1 MSSTSA
7 HDAMYR
13 YRFGEVELDETRM
26 QLRVAGQ
33 GVELEPRPLALLLEL
48 LRHAGE
54 IVTREELIESVWA
67 GRPTVDNVIPNAI
80 TKLRRAL
87 GPGNADAIV
96 NVPRVGYRLDAA
108 VERTVLHA
116 AIAGGTSLD
125 AGQAPPGRPGF
136 QLQAR
141 LGRGNAHEVWL
152 AREAASG
159 TARVFKFSVD
169 GRTLPA
175 LKREAALSRLL
186 RTTLG
191 EREDIVAVLDWNFS
205 EAPFFLEFAH
215 GGDDL
220 AHWADA
226 DGRLAAMPRD
236 VRLALFL
243 QIADAVAAA
252 HGVGVLHKDIKPANV
267 LVGAGA
273 DGAGWQVRLTDFGSG
288 GLLDPARL
296 AELGITR
303 PSLLATVDLS
313 ADGSSGTLAYY
324 APELLAGQSP
334 SVRSDL
340 YALGVLAWQLLV
352 GDFSRPLSPGWEREL
367 GDELLAADIAQATDL
382 DPQRRFASVDELAQ
396 RLRALEPRRARHLR
410 QQEIEQRALDAS
422 RLQARVRA
430 RRPWV
435 VATMAALALGLGA
448 FAWQFREASAARD
461 DARREALHAE
471 AINTFLVDDLLRAGN
486 PSLWGKRDPSMRE
499 VLDRARERL
508 ERRDDL
514 APDVAAGI
522 HATLAQ
528 AYQASNDYAVAEAQY
543 LKAIERGGDSALAL
557 QAELQLVRVLAVRSK
572 PAESERHLRH
582 ALAAAGPLE
591 HRRDHIPMYA
601 HWAQASSL
609 TLSQRLDEAAKSY
622 RQALDAESRFP
633 APIASTRSLLL
644 LELADTLSRGGHMGQ
659 TIDVLREL
667 LDPAKTPGANA
678 ANRANAHLL
687 LGRALVAERRLE
699 EAERALEHGLAGLV
713 EIYGTESYYVYLAH
727 SELAPLH
734 WLGGRHESA
743 LQHARA
749 SHEGFT
755 RLFGDDHT
763 VPLLARQVLATAE
776 FFAGDLDAAVAH
788 HATAHAGLA
797 DKLGATAP
805 QAMGAAYY
813 LAFALAEQARLDEAE
828 RLIPGIDAAAL
839 GEATREAAW
848 PWRLQALRGLVQ
860 ARRDPARGAPPE
872 LVEAIT
878 RLEAEHEP
886 ERYLAT
892 LRSAAACGN
901 GCEID

>member
-1 MSSTSA
+1 MSSPSP

-13 YRFGEVELDETRM
+13 YRFGDVELDETRM
-26 QLRVAGQ
+26 QLQVAGQ

-87 GPGNADAIV
+87 GPGNADTIV

-116 AIAGGTSLD
+116 AIAGAAALD
-125 AGQAPPGRPGF
+125 AGQAVPGRPGF
-136 QLQAR
+136 RLQAQ
-141 LGRGNAHEVWL
+141 LGRGGSHEVWL

-159 TARVFKFSVD
+159 DVRVFKFSVD
-169 GRTLPA
+169 GRSLPA

-186 RTTLG
+186 RATLG
-191 EREDIVAVLDWNFS
+191 ERADIAAVLDWNFS
-205 EAPFFLEFAH
+205 EAPFFLEFAY

-220 AHWADA
+220 AHWAEA
-226 DGRLAAMPRD
+226 DGRLAPMPRD
-236 VRLALFL
+236 ARLALFL

-252 HGVGVLHKDIKPANV
+252 HGVGVLHKDIKPANA
-267 LVGAGA
+267 LVDARA
-273 DGAGWQVRLTDFGSG
+273 DGGWQVRLTDFGSG

-303 PSLLATVDLS
+303 PGLLATADLS
-313 ADGSSGTLAYY
+313 VDGSSGTPAYY

-334 SVRSDL
+334 SVCSDL

-352 GDFSRPLSPGWEREL
+352 GDFSRPLSPGWERAL
-367 GDELLAADIAQATDL
+367 GDELLAEDIAQATDL
-382 DPQRRFASVDELAQ
+382 DPQRRFASVDEFAQ
-396 RLRALEPRRARHLR
+396 RLRALEPRRAQRLR
-410 QQEIEQRALDAS
+410 QQEIERHALDAA
-422 RLQARVRA
+422 RLRARVRA

-435 VATMAALALGLGA
+435 VATVAVLALGLGA
-448 FAWQFREASAARD
+448 FAWQFREASTARD
-461 DARREALHAE
+461 DARREARQAE
-471 AINTFLVDDLLRAGN
+471 AINAFLVDDLLRAGN

-499 VLDRARERL
+499 VLDRARKRL
-508 ERRDDL
+508 DQRDDL
-514 APDVAAGI
+514 ASDDAAGI

-528 AYQASNDYAVAEAQY
+528 AYQASSDYPAAEAQY
-543 LKAIERGGDSALAL
+543 LKAIERGHGGTLAL
-557 QAELQLVRVLAVRSK
+557 QAELQLARLLAVRSK
-572 PAESERHLRH
+572 LPESEGHLQH

-591 HRRDHIPMYA
+591 RRRDHIPMYA
-601 HWAQASSL
+601 HWAQASAL
-609 TLSQRLDEAAKSY
+609 TLSQRLDEAAASY
-622 RQALDAESRFP
+622 RQALDAESRFS

-644 LELADTLSRGGHMGQ
+644 LELADTLSRGGRMGQ
-659 TIDVLREL
+659 TIEVLREL

-687 LGRALVAERRLE
+687 LGRALVAERRLD
-699 EAERALEHGLAGLV
+699 EAEQALEHALAGLI

-734 WLGGRHESA
+734 WLSGRHESA
-743 LQHARA
+743 LRHART

-755 RLFGDDHT
+755 RLFGDDHP

-776 FFAGDLDAAVAH
+776 FFAGNLDAAVAH
-788 HATAHAGLA
+788 HAAAHAGLA

-805 QAMGAAYY
+805 QTMGAAYY
-813 LAFALAEQARLDEAE
+813 LAFALAEQTRLDEAE
-828 RLIPGIDAAAL
+828 RLVPGIDPVVL

-860 ARRDPARGAPPE
+860 AGRNPATGTSPE
-872 LVEAIT
+872 LAEAIT

-886 ERYLAT
+886 ERYLTT
-892 LRSAAACGN
+892 LRSVATCGN
-901 GCEID
+901 GCGID